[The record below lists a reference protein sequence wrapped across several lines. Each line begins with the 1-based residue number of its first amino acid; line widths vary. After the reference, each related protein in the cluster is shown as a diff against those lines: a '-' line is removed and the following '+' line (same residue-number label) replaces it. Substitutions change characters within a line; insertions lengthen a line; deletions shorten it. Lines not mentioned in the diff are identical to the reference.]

1 MNKEPYDYTCH
12 NCSKRFRKKDLLD
25 LRGSWHSF
33 KRLDLSPLQI
43 SKCNSNTQQLICIK
57 DEDDPKLINLLSE
70 GWKIIQ
76 ISAAG
81 IYCWVLLR
89 KPLNL

>member
-1 MNKEPYDYTCH
+1 MNDK
-12 NCSKRFRKKDLLD
+12 
-25 LRGSWHSF
+25 
-33 KRLDLSPLQI
+33 
-43 SKCNSNTQQLICIK
+43 LICIK
-57 DEDDPKLINLLSE
+57 DEDDPKLIDLLSD

-89 KPLNL
+89 KIYSHDNHNNNFSYTSSNPKYFIIQQQIR

>member
-1 MNKEPYDYTCH
+1 MNDK
-12 NCSKRFRKKDLLD
+12 
-25 LRGSWHSF
+25 
-33 KRLDLSPLQI
+33 
-43 SKCNSNTQQLICIK
+43 LICIK
-57 DEDDPKLINLLSE
+57 DENDPRLIDLLSE

-89 KPLNL
+89 KPLKIYNP

>member
-1 MNKEPYDYTCH
+1 MNDK
-12 NCSKRFRKKDLLD
+12 
-25 LRGSWHSF
+25 
-33 KRLDLSPLQI
+33 
-43 SKCNSNTQQLICIK
+43 LICIK
-57 DEDDPKLINLLSE
+57 DEDDPKLIDLLSD
-70 GWKIIQ
+70 GWRIIQ

>member
-1 MNKEPYDYTCH
+1 MNDK
-12 NCSKRFRKKDLLD
+12 
-25 LRGSWHSF
+25 
-33 KRLDLSPLQI
+33 
-43 SKCNSNTQQLICIK
+43 LICIK
-57 DEDDPKLINLLSE
+57 DEDDPKLIDLLSD

-89 KPLNL
+89 KSLNHNHNNNLSYTSSNPKYFIIQQQIR

>member
-1 MNKEPYDYTCH
+1 MNDK
-12 NCSKRFRKKDLLD
+12 
-25 LRGSWHSF
+25 
-33 KRLDLSPLQI
+33 
-43 SKCNSNTQQLICIK
+43 LICIR
-57 DEDDPKLINLLSE
+57 DEDDPKLIDLLSE

-81 IYCWVLLR
+81 IYYCVLLR

>member
-1 MNKEPYDYTCH
+1 MNNDK
-12 NCSKRFRKKDLLD
+12 
-25 LRGSWHSF
+25 
-33 KRLDLSPLQI
+33 
-43 SKCNSNTQQLICIK
+43 LICIR
-57 DEDDPKLINLLSE
+57 DEDDTKLTTLLSE

>member
-1 MNKEPYDYTCH
+1 MNDK
-12 NCSKRFRKKDLLD
+12 
-25 LRGSWHSF
+25 
-33 KRLDLSPLQI
+33 
-43 SKCNSNTQQLICIK
+43 LICIK
-57 DEDDPKLINLLSE
+57 DEDDPKLIDLPD

-89 KPLNL
+89 KSLNL

>member
-1 MNKEPYDYTCH
+1 MNDK
-12 NCSKRFRKKDLLD
+12 F
-25 LRGSWHSF
+25 
-33 KRLDLSPLQI
+33 
-43 SKCNSNTQQLICIK
+43 ICIK
-57 DEDDPKLINLLSE
+57 DEDGPKLIDLLSD

-89 KPLNL
+89 KSLNL

>member
-1 MNKEPYDYTCH
+1 MNDK
-12 NCSKRFRKKDLLD
+12 
-25 LRGSWHSF
+25 
-33 KRLDLSPLQI
+33 
-43 SKCNSNTQQLICIK
+43 LICIK
-57 DEDDPKLINLLSE
+57 DEDDPKLIDLLSD

-89 KPLNL
+89 KPLIYSPDNHNNNFSYTSSNPIYFII